1 MGVFIHPLTDWGFKR
16 IFGDKELLM
25 DFLNSL
31 LEGERVITDLSYLNT
46 ERQPDESN
54 GRKTVYDLY
63 CKTDTGEYII
73 IEMQNREQE
82 FFKDRALYY
91 MAKSIVQ
98 QEIKGNGWKFNL
110 TAVYGV
116 YFVNFL
122 LNKNDTDEHFCKDIA
137 LVDKHTG
144 KVFNNKFRQI
154 YIELPRFMK
163 SEADCHNFL
172 DYWIYNLVNMNKLKE
187 ISFKDRK
194 AIFSRLERIAS
205 QANLSKEERARLEED
220 WKDYND
226 LFNTVDY
233 AKKEGKAE
241 GLAEGKAEGRAEE
254 KQENAR
260 KMKVLGLSNEMIH
273 QVTGLSVEEIETL

>member
-1 MGVFIHPLTDWGFKR
+1 
-16 IFGDKELLM
+16 
-25 DFLNSL
+25 
-31 LEGERVITDLSYLNT
+31 
-46 ERQPDESN
+46 
-54 GRKTVYDLY
+54 
-63 CKTDTGEYII
+63 
-73 IEMQNREQE
+73 
-82 FFKDRALYY
+82 
-91 MAKSIVQ
+91 
-98 QEIKGNGWKFNL
+98 
-110 TAVYGV
+110 
-116 YFVNFL
+116 
-122 LNKNDTDEHFCKDIA
+122 
-137 LVDKHTG
+137 
-144 KVFNNKFRQI
+144 
-154 YIELPRFMK
+154 
-163 SEADCHNFL
+163 
-172 DYWIYNLVNMNKLKE
+172 MNKLKE

>member
-1 MGVFIHPLTDWGFKR
+1 
-16 IFGDKELLM
+16 
-25 DFLNSL
+25 
-31 LEGERVITDLSYLNT
+31 
-46 ERQPDESN
+46 
-54 GRKTVYDLY
+54 
-63 CKTDTGEYII
+63 
-73 IEMQNREQE
+73 
-82 FFKDRALYY
+82 
-91 MAKSIVQ
+91 
-98 QEIKGNGWKFNL
+98 
-110 TAVYGV
+110 
-116 YFVNFL
+116 
-122 LNKNDTDEHFCKDIA
+122 
-137 LVDKHTG
+137 
-144 KVFNNKFRQI
+144 
-154 YIELPRFMK
+154 
-163 SEADCHNFL
+163 
-172 DYWIYNLVNMNKLKE
+172 MNKLKE

-220 WKDYND
+220 WKEYND

>member
-1 MGVFIHPLTDWGFKR
+1 MGVFIHPLTDWEFKR
-16 IFGDKELLM
+16 IFG
-25 DFLNSL
+25 
-31 LEGERVITDLSYLNT
+31 
-46 ERQPDESN
+46 
-54 GRKTVYDLY
+54 
-63 CKTDTGEYII
+63 
-73 IEMQNREQE
+73 
-82 FFKDRALYY
+82 
-91 MAKSIVQ
+91 
-98 QEIKGNGWKFNL
+98 
-110 TAVYGV
+110 
-116 YFVNFL
+116 
-122 LNKNDTDEHFCKDIA
+122 
-137 LVDKHTG
+137 DKHTG

-254 KQENAR
+254 KSDIAR
-260 KMKVLGLSNEMIH
+260 KMMECGMDMEQISQI
-273 QVTGLSVEEIETL
+273 TGLSLEQIKKL

>member
-1 MGVFIHPLTDWGFKR
+1 
-16 IFGDKELLM
+16 
-25 DFLNSL
+25 
-31 LEGERVITDLSYLNT
+31 
-46 ERQPDESN
+46 
-54 GRKTVYDLY
+54 
-63 CKTDTGEYII
+63 
-73 IEMQNREQE
+73 
-82 FFKDRALYY
+82 
-91 MAKSIVQ
+91 
-98 QEIKGNGWKFNL
+98 
-110 TAVYGV
+110 
-116 YFVNFL
+116 
-122 LNKNDTDEHFCKDIA
+122 
-137 LVDKHTG
+137 
-144 KVFNNKFRQI
+144 
-154 YIELPRFMK
+154 
-163 SEADCHNFL
+163 
-172 DYWIYNLVNMNKLKE
+172 MNKLKE

-254 KQENAR
+254 KKENAR